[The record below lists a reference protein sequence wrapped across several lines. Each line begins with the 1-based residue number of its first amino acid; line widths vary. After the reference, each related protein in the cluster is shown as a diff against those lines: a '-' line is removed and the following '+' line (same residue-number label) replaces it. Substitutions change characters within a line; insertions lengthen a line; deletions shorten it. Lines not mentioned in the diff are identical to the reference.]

1 MNNFEDDSSI
11 YKPSAHSY
19 KLSAF
24 QIWLIFSGNE
34 LYCWL
39 LSVNHWQWH
48 HPTNGDYY
56 ITIQEQANRVKIS
69 VGFVEKKIIH
79 DHLNIWKVS
88 MQWVPHLLIPFQKE
102 ASYLFH
108 VSGKPWKLIAQD
120 ETLVRHFHRD
130 SSSSN
135 NGNTVISNSSKKAC
149 VQHFSGTQQK
159 PPEQPNEHTSTKL
172 PHHTNRHML
181 LWLWN
186 LSSIFMM

>member
-69 VGFVEKKIIH
+69 VGFVEKKNHPWSPEYMESVNAVGSSFAHTFPEGSQLFISCIRKTMKT
-79 DHLNIWKVS
+79 DCTGWNIGSPLSQRLKQFKQWKHS
-88 MQWVPHLLIPFQKE
+88 DFQQ
-102 ASYLFH
+102 L
-108 VSGKPWKLIAQD
+108 
-120 ETLVRHFHRD
+120 
-130 SSSSN
+130 
-135 NGNTVISNSSKKAC
+135 
-149 VQHFSGTQQK
+149 
-159 PPEQPNEHTSTKL
+159 
-172 PHHTNRHML
+172 
-181 LWLWN
+181 
-186 LSSIFMM
+186 